1 MNARLNAV
9 ENKLGIQVETRSSG
23 NGYDIR
29 AQEPIDLDLTSDR
42 LLPAEAFPDYDSD
55 AQPGAS
61 LPGPTR
67 PV

>member
-1 MNARLNAV
+1 MNVRLNAV

-29 AQEPIDLDLTSDR
+29 AEEPSNFELTSDR
-42 LLPAEAFPDYDSD
+42 LLSAEAFPDYDV
-55 AQPGAS
+55 QPGVS
-61 LPGPTR
+61 LPGPTP